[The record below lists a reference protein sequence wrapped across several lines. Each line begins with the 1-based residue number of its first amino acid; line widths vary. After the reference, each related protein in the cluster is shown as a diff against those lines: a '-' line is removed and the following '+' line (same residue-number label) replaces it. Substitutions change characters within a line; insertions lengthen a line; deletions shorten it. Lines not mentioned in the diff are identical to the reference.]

1 MEPSSSN
8 TGFFQQLPVIKN
20 QFHDDAS
27 LQRITK
33 RMCSSGLA
41 LFSSLT
47 SNSLPSQLRLERG

>member
-8 TGFFQQLPVIKN
+8 TGFFQQQPVIKN

-33 RMCSSGLA
+33 RMFKLSRACYPVLNADRSI
-41 LFSSLT
+41 
-47 SNSLPSQLRLERG
+47 